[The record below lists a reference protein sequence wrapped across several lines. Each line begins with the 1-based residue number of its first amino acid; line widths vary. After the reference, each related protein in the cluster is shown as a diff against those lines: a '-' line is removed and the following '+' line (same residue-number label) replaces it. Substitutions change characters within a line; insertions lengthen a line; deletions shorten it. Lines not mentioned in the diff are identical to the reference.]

1 MFKQFVSITLIT
13 LVSYQPAFAAKS
25 GQSVSTQYGVVS
37 SSTVVDLDSNAVPK
51 GALIGGSVGLLTT
64 RKGPSRKN
72 RTRNVVVG
80 AAIGGAV
87 ASSGSGEKGILY
99 DITTTTGKVQVVT
112 DQTEIRKDDCV
123 AIEQTGDTTN
133 LRRVTD
139 DHCKQDNTA
148 SAPAPASVSAGEVK
162 ETSEQCLAAKQ
173 TLVDAE
179 TKEQVDLAASKIKL
193 LCNE

>member
-1 MFKQFVSITLIT
+1 MLKQFVSIALIT
-13 LVSYQPAFAAKS
+13 IVSYQPAFAAQN

-37 SSTVVDLDSNAVPK
+37 NSTEVDLDSNAVPK
-51 GALIGGSVGLLTT
+51 GALIGGTVGLLTT
-64 RKGPSRKN
+64 RRGPSRTN

-112 DQTEIRKDDCV
+112 DQTEIRKEDCV

-139 DHCKQDNTA
+139 DHCKQVNTA
-148 SAPAPASVSAGEVK
+148 SAPAPASVDEVK

-179 TKEQVDLAASKIKL
+179 TKEQLDLAASKIKL

>member
-13 LVSYQPAFAAKS
+13 MVSYQPAFAAKS

-51 GALIGGSVGLLTT
+51 GALIGGTVGLLTT

-148 SAPAPASVSAGEVK
+148 SAPASAGEVK

-179 TKEQVDLAASKIKL
+179 TKEQLDLAASKIKL
-193 LCNE
+193 LCDQ

>member
-1 MFKQFVSITLIT
+1 MLKQFVSIALIT
-13 LVSYQPAFAAKS
+13 IVSYQPAFAAQN

-37 SSTVVDLDSNAVPK
+37 NSTEVDLDSNAVPK
-51 GALIGGSVGLLTT
+51 GALIGGTVGLLTT
-64 RKGPSRKN
+64 RRGPSRAN

-112 DQTEIRKDDCV
+112 DQTEIRKEDCV

-139 DHCKQDNTA
+139 DHCKQVNTA
-148 SAPAPASVSAGEVK
+148 SAPAPASVDEVK

-179 TKEQVDLAASKIKL
+179 TKEQLDLAASKIKL

>member
-148 SAPAPASVSAGEVK
+148 SAPASASAGEVK